1 MERTIRMKGRATVTA
16 PSDITAIS
24 LNISGKEKGFSEAIE
39 AMGRA
44 TGGLKDLI
52 ASAGIERSSV
62 KTSDLRVEQSF
73 RKVKIGTDR
82 DGYDKFKEVEDG
94 FSYYQRVHFEFPTD
108 DRVLSDV
115 ISKISSSGVTP
126 RISFSFRNS
135 DPEGMKNRALA
146 EACRHAK
153 EEAETIVASVG
164 AKLGRLLSVD
174 RNFSTRGDYD
184 DEDGYDM
191 PLRSAC
197 LSESM
202 DIDPEDYSVDQ
213 SVEMVWEI
221 TD

>member
-16 PSDITAIS
+16 PSDITVIS
-24 LNISGKEKGFSEAIE
+24 LNISGKEESFSDAIE
-39 AMGRA
+39 AMSKA

-82 DGYDKFKEVEDG
+82 NGYDKFKEVEDG
-94 FSYYQRVHFEFPTD
+94 FSYYQRVHFEFPTND
-108 DRVLSDV
+108 KVLSEV
-115 ISKISSSGVTP
+115 IYKISSGGVTP

-135 DPEGMKNRALA
+135 DPEGMKNKALA

-153 EEAETIVASVG
+153 EEAETIVSSVG
-164 AKLGRLLSVD
+164 SKLGRLLSVD
-174 RNFSTRGDYD
+174 RNFSTYSDYD
-184 DEDGYDM
+184 DGRGYDM
-191 PLRSAC
+191 PLSAKC
-197 LSESM
+197 M
-202 DIDPEDYSVDQ
+202 AAPIDIDPEDYSVDQ